1 MKRIEFVDHTADIII
16 RASGDTLAEAFAAAA
31 DGMFSIIT
39 DTSRIEP
46 RQEVTFS
53 VSSIDRPG
61 LLVAFLSELIVRH
74 EVDRLLLTDFTVVF
88 NGETD
93 LTATGRG
100 ELFDRSRHESG
111 MHVKAVTYH
120 MLEIED
126 GSPGGPCHVQV
137 LFDV

>member
-1 MKRIEFVDHTADIII
+1 MKRIEFIDHTADIII
-16 RASGDTLAEAFAAAA
+16 RAYGDTLAEAFAAAA

-39 DTSRIEP
+39 DADRIEP

-74 EVDRLLLTDFTVVF
+74 EVNRLLLTDFSVEFDGDLSLTV
-88 NGETD
+88 
-93 LTATGRG
+93 TGRG
-100 ELFDRSRHESG
+100 EVFDNNRHESG
-111 MHVKAVTYH
+111 LHVKAVTYH
-120 MLEIED
+120 MLEVED
-126 GSPGGPCHVQV
+126 GSANEPCHVQV

>member
-53 VSSIDRPG
+53 ISSIDRPG

-120 MLEIED
+120 MLEIKD
-126 GSPGGPCHVQV
+126 GPPGEPCHVQV